1 MGRPLDRTA
10 IYHGR
15 SDHAN
20 VRIRQLHRPMSRN
33 STSLQQ
39 THRRAADHT
48 RATSVAAGAPLPVH
62 NVGSASTWTSSWSR
76 PPRAWHLLN
85 LKTMKPVKS
94 YAQLSRIMQNL
105 GWFFY
110 VTPQRDLWCT
120 WWACHESHVQHACL
134 PYPHIGVATRT
145 ELKQFVKRLE
155 YAGLVGVF
163 DVEAGELPGSRLR
176 DDIKAGNIQVSLAV
190 KGTNRQIET
199 YKDLAEALVVRGW
212 KRVSDNHFYRFEGS
226 LITPNCHVI
235 SVIHM
240 PVLRSFRQVCLD
252 DLESIVL
259 LTGSLFY
266 LHFNNVVAMDSSLST
281 QNHMSTSTS
290 NSSSLSLLTHDE
302 NGEELNQE
310 RNKNGEEVPPAE
322 GGEHVD
328 EGKEASK

>member
-1 MGRPLDRTA
+1 MEESINATHSQTYFLGRIGGDMDLGFA
-10 IYHGR
+10 II
-15 SDHAN
+15 A
-20 VRIRQLHRPMSRN
+20 
-33 STSLQQ
+33 
-39 THRRAADHT
+39 
-48 RATSVAAGAPLPVH
+48 
-62 NVGSASTWTSSWSR
+62 
-76 PPRAWHLLN
+76 
-85 LKTMKPVKS
+85 
-94 YAQLSRIMQNL
+94 
-105 GWFFY
+105 
-110 VTPQRDLWCT
+110 
-120 WWACHESHVQHACL
+120 
-134 PYPHIGVATRT
+134 GVATRT

-199 YKDLAEALVVRGW
+199 YKDIAEVHTLITKINRNQCITLGCRYMGEMKRIEEYFLGGCDLILLNPVNSQALVVRGW

-266 LHFNNVVAMDSSLST
+266 LHFNNVVAMDSSIST
-281 QNHMSTSTS
+281 QVR
-290 NSSSLSLLTHDE
+290 LSI
-302 NGEELNQE
+302 GFS
-310 RNKNGEEVPPAE
+310 RNLVAICNEAPPKNFVLY
-322 GGEHVD
+322 
-328 EGKEASK
+328 